1 MQFQMLEVIFNLFAK
16 YALLLILAR
25 ILPQQY
31 DLVVTIEM
39 MEHINQMKENSNTEF
54 VQIYKYDNF
63 YFFAR

>member
-1 MQFQMLEVIFNLFAK
+1 MLEVIFNLFAK